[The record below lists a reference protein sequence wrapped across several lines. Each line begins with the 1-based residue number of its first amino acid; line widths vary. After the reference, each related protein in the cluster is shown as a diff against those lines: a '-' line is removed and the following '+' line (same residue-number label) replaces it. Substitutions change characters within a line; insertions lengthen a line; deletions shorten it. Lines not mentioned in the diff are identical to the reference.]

1 MCHHFYE
8 FSLKEKRKKI
18 PKYKKED
25 SLLFHLFMFISE
37 ISPALTLGCEHKI
50 LSLCPLEKK
59 RKTINSKPCDLLFGT
74 YGCLSAALLVFR
86 HLSASP
92 TLTLYILCLCKV
104 YCIPVKLKLLAI
116 LFHLSNSGSREC
128 WRVYPSCCRVRS
140 RLHP

>member
-25 SLLFHLFMFISE
+25 SLLFHLFMFIHISE

-59 RKTINSKPCDLLFGT
+59 RKTILIQNHVICSLAPMDAFQQ
-74 YGCLSAALLVFR
+74 
-86 HLSASP
+86 
-92 TLTLYILCLCKV
+92 LC
-104 YCIPVKLKLLAI
+104 
-116 LFHLSNSGSREC
+116 
-128 WRVYPSCCRVRS
+128 
-140 RLHP
+140 